1 MDNRAT
7 ITIDEFI
14 IDLVQNQHFMPGG
27 TKLGYAAVVGQLW
40 ERLSDKG
47 DDPRYKRLVLAQTP
61 RRFNIIQER
70 DLNVTGVFARYSA
83 VPYIDLKNNR
93 VAKSIFGPQ
102 REETL
107 VVVPNI
113 EMERDWGMKLAGL
126 GYQVHKI

>member
-83 VPYIDLKNNR
+83 VPYSDDR
-93 VAKSIFGPQ
+93 ESVALRNIFA
-102 REETL
+102 EKKDTL
-107 VVVPNI
+107 VVVP
-113 EMERDWGMKLAGL
+113 
-126 GYQVHKI
+126 